1 MLLLLGP
8 GASDTFESVS
18 AGLVGMHPSIIS
30 LVLLYTLVSLVHSQ
44 STLLSLHSSS
54 NTLILR
60 LRTEGYIP
68 TMIDANTTIMT
79 MLTTTAL
86 VPCENHC

>member
-8 GASDTFESVS
+8 GASDTFESVP

-30 LVLLYTLVSLVHSQ
+30 LVLLYILVSLHSH

-68 TMIDANTTIMT
+68 TMIYANTTIDYEIQQQEQE
-79 MLTTTAL
+79 LGS
-86 VPCENHC
+86 